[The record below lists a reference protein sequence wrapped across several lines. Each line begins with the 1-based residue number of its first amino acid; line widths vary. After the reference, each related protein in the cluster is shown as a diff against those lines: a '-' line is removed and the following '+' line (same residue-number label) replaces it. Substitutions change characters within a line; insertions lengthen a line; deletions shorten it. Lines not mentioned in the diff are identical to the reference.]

1 MTISRALTSMTVA
14 VALAAAAMGPFA
26 AAANAEGWRGGHR
39 GHHITRHAPRRHWRG
54 GRNHRRYVYSRGR
67 RDNAGKYIAIG
78 VGAFMLGII
87 AAQTHRPYYD

>member
-1 MTISRALTSMTVA
+1 MTVA
-14 VALAAAAMGPFA
+14 VALAASAIGPMATAASA
-26 AAANAEGWRGGHR
+26 DGWRDGHR
-39 GHHITRHAPRRHWRG
+39 IHYVTRHAPKRHWRG

>member
-1 MTISRALTSMTVA
+1 MTISRTLTAMTVA
-14 VALAAAAMGPFA
+14 VALAAASMGPFA
-26 AAANAEGWRGGHR
+26 AAASADGWRGGPR
-39 GHHITRHAPRRHWRG
+39 GRCGRG
-54 GRNHRRYVYSRGR
+54 EASDLHGR

>member
-1 MTISRALTSMTVA
+1 MTVA

-26 AAANAEGWRGGHR
+26 AAANAEGWRGHR
-39 GHHITRHAPRRHWRG
+39 GHHVTRHAPRRHWRG
-54 GRNHRRYVYSRGR
+54 GRNHHRYVYRRGR
-67 RDNAGKYIAIG
+67 RNNAGKYIAIG

>member
-1 MTISRALTSMTVA
+1 MTVSRALTSMTVA
-14 VALAAAAMGPFA
+14 VALAAASMGPFA
-26 AAANAEGWRGGHR
+26 AAANAEGWRDGHR